1 MPQIIIKQDTSVLN
15 IKIDYHAGNMSLK
28 SEDYNTILKALPYNL
43 FLKFDHYQSSKW
55 GKETIYNYEL
65 KMNRTWF
72 ESSFVVIY
80 IENLDKK
87 KNRRRW
93 RGFDSGST
101 KHEYILNVITSE
113 GQTITFPPSK

>member
-15 IKIDYHAGNMSLK
+15 IDTSVLNIEIDYHAGNMSLK
-28 SEDYNTILKALPYNL
+28 AEDYNTILKVLKALPYNV

-80 IENLDKK
+80 IENLDKS
-87 KNRRRW
+87 
-93 RGFDSGST
+93 DLLSVE
-101 KHEYILNVITSE
+101 KHRPIS
-113 GQTITFPPSK
+113 QF